1 MNPELFSA
9 FLLLAVVLFL
19 SPGPIVTLVIATGVT
34 QGMRAALLTVAGT
47 TLANGLLLA
56 MIAAG
61 LSWLIQTSSALFE
74 YVRFAGAAYLIW
86 LGIQAWRHAGR
97 GMEAVAPPGR
107 VNFRRGFWVALSN
120 PKTIAF
126 FSAFLPQFVD
136 PTLPAGPQLVLMCTA
151 SVILGGLLDSSY
163 AIAAGAGRA
172 FLFTPA
178 RTRMMGRT
186 SGLVLIGGGIWLALA
201 RRAP

>member
-1 MNPELFSA
+1 ME
-9 FLLLAVVLFL
+9 V
-19 SPGPIVTLVIATGVT
+19 
-34 QGMRAALLTVAGT
+34 
-47 TLANGLLLA
+47 
-56 MIAAG
+56 
-61 LSWLIQTSSALFE
+61 
-74 YVRFAGAAYLIW
+74 
-86 LGIQAWRHAGR
+86 QAPA
-97 GMEAVAPPGR
+97 GR

-136 PTLPAGPQLVLMCTA
+136 PALPAGPQMALMCAA
-151 SVILGGLLDSSY
+151 SVMLGGVLDSSY

-178 RTRMMGRT
+178 RTRAMGRA

-201 RRAP
+201 RR